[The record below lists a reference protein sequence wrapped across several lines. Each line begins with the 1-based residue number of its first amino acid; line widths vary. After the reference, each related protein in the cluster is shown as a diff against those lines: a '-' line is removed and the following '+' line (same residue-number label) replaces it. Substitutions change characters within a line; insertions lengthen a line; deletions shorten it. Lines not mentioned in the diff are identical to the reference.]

1 MTAYHTC
8 IRHEDK
14 ILLPHRKL
22 QMTML
27 SDLSDVSDQC
37 AETLQGLLVC
47 LDQQLLDTLVHD
59 LPCQHP
65 DLVQFPDKA
74 DVAE

>member
-1 MTAYHTC
+1 
-8 IRHEDK
+8 
-14 ILLPHRKL
+14 
-22 QMTML
+22 MTML
-27 SDLSDVSDQC
+27 SDLSNVRDQC

-74 DVAE
+74 NVAE